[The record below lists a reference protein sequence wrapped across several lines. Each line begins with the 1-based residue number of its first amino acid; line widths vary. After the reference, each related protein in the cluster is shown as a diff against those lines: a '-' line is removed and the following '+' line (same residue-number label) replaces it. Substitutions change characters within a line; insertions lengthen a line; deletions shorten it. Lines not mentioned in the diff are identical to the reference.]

1 MLAVGCCGW
10 DDKEGT
16 ERLIESC
23 WRKVDLI
30 FYINGWYKHHEEPI
44 SITPNGLDDNDFL
57 NKYPNVIKID
67 VYDKFEY
74 QKRQVYLDL
83 CEQWCIDWLLVVDT
97 DEYFH
102 PDSNF
107 EEFIEERKR
116 VCNDRDHLY
125 NLKNYTEIDRLLLPL
140 DQPRLI
146 HFPSQIHY
154 LNGHHYQLAIN
165 GTDEAI
171 TAKDTLYSVK
181 LCHDP
186 HLRSQERKD
195 KHDEYIKWLKR
206 YEAEKMLDET
216 PKEKENRLVSV
227 WSGN

>member
-1 MLAVGCCGW
+1 MIDGRFKDYYDNLATL
-10 DDKEGT
+10 E
-16 ERLIESC
+16 E
-23 WRKVDLI
+23 
-30 FYINGWYKHHEEPI
+30 INQQ
-44 SITPNGLDDNDFL
+44 SLDIINT
-57 NKYPNVIKID
+57 YPNV
-67 VYDKFEY
+67 VYRRTVYMLEHE
-74 QKRQVYLDL
+74 KRQIYLDL
-83 CEQWCIDWLLVVDT
+83 CEEFGVDT
-97 DEYFH
+97 LIIIDSDEYFH
-102 PDSNF
+102 PESDWSA
-107 EEFIEERKR
+107 FIEERKR

-125 NLKNYTEIDRLLLPL
+125 NIKNYTEIDRLLLPL

-146 HFPSQIHY
+146 HFPNQIHY